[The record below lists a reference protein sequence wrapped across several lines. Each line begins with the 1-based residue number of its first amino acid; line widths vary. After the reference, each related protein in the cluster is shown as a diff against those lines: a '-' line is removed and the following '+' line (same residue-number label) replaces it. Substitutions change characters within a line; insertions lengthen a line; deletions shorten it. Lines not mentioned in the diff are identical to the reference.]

1 MKVKVFVNWG
11 TQDVR
16 TEQDLEK
23 DIKERAVDIYEDTD
37 FFDDFLEEEFR
48 NFSWAEIFEMTAET
62 KEKILAKWKDRS
74 KESAA
79 NEIGED
85 WEEFE
90 LEV

>member
-1 MKVKVFVNWG
+1 MKVKVFVNWD

-37 FFDDFLEEEFR
+37 AFDEFLEREMLDLT
-48 NFSWAEIFEMTAET
+48 WVEIFEMTTET
-62 KEKILAKWKDRS
+62 KRKITEKWKDMS
-74 KESAA
+74 KDYAA
-79 NEIGED
+79 NEIEED